1 MQLKTYH
8 SIVNKKFIMA
18 SRKKIQ
24 AVFLLLFCLVFAGLR
39 PAYGDHPDHYPEKRS
54 FYDSLSLVMNKYIV
68 PVENWTLFEGTIQ
81 GVQSLFEAGDFKIKS
96 ENDQIELVIG
106 DSPPINF
113 TKEKIDY
120 NAIELVESL
129 SKIFDT
135 IFNQFPD
142 RNKIHVINSAL
153 KGMVATLEPNSY
165 FIEPGALKRLQAQN
179 RGVYEGVGLEITT
192 KDEIVT
198 IVSPY
203 EGTPAFRL
211 GLLPNDRILAVDGK
225 PTRGLRIMDVSEK
238 IRGGKGKPVTLTIE
252 RQGWDSPRDFV
263 LIKDTISHRTLK
275 FFELEPGLGYI
286 RIINFLG
293 TTYDDFAAALQE
305 LSKLSPLEG
314 LVLDLR
320 YTPGGLLNQ
329 SLAIADSFLFS
340 GTIARTEGRIKSGN
354 KTYYAQPKTL
364 SAGYPIVV
372 LVNEGSA
379 SGSEIVAAA
388 LRANQRA
395 IIVGERT
402 FGKGLIQ
409 TVFPV
414 QTGGAIRLTTS
425 MLLTP
430 DGNKIQ
436 GIGISPDLTINP
448 TLLDYEKS
456 EKKNPAF
463 LKKLELG
470 ATKDDPSV
478 QLCLDILRLS
488 LLLRDTPEE
497 ELEGLSDE
505 QATLKKDFNGL
516 NKAVE
521 EISPRM
527 KKPTF

>member
-263 LIKDTISHRTLK
+263 LIKETISHRTLK
-275 FFELEPGLGYI
+275 FFELEPG
-286 RIINFLG
+286 
-293 TTYDDFAAALQE
+293 
-305 LSKLSPLEG
+305 
-314 LVLDLR
+314 V
-320 YTPGGLLNQ
+320 
-329 SLAIADSFLFS
+329 
-340 GTIARTEGRIKSGN
+340 
-354 KTYYAQPKTL
+354 
-364 SAGYPIVV
+364 
-372 LVNEGSA
+372 GS
-379 SGSEIVAAA
+379 
-388 LRANQRA
+388 
-395 IIVGERT
+395 
-402 FGKGLIQ
+402 
-409 TVFPV
+409 
-414 QTGGAIRLTTS
+414 
-425 MLLTP
+425 
-430 DGNKIQ
+430 
-436 GIGISPDLTINP
+436 
-448 TLLDYEKS
+448 
-456 EKKNPAF
+456 
-463 LKKLELG
+463 
-470 ATKDDPSV
+470 
-478 QLCLDILRLS
+478 
-488 LLLRDTPEE
+488 
-497 ELEGLSDE
+497 
-505 QATLKKDFNGL
+505 
-516 NKAVE
+516 VE
-521 EISPRM
+521 EDGLQPVDE
-527 KKPTF
+527 FDDLVE